1 MQYVISFA
9 PTYNIF
15 TFHSS
20 LTRSSYFI
28 YFPTSEIDT
37 KALKGTNIDIG
48 IDCENKHVWLFYSTT
63 KETFSVY
70 DISSWPH
77 KQDSTFE
84 SVDIS

>member
-20 LTRSSYFI
+20 LTRSSYFF

-37 KALKGTNIDIG
+37 KALKGNNIDIG
-48 IDCENKHVWLFYSTT
+48 IDF
-63 KETFSVY
+63 
-70 DISSWPH
+70 
-77 KQDSTFE
+77 
-84 SVDIS
+84 